1 MENKQTKQYN
11 FTKIILSSNKSVLI
25 LKISEVKSVDKMNLR
40 KLEELNN
47 QHVTSV
53 VQEAIQLCKP
63 VKVTVITDSKEDIN
77 YVRELALTTGEEKKL
92 KMEGHTIHF
101 DGYYDQGRDKAHTK
115 YLLSKDVDWGLGV
128 NYIEKEKG
136 LKEIYSYLDG
146 SMAEKEMLVRFFSLG
161 PTNSIFSIKALQ
173 ITDSAYVA
181 HSEDLLYR
189 PGYEEFKRLV
199 GSNDFF
205 FFLHSAGRL
214 KKGVSADIDKRRIY
228 IDLEENRV
236 YSVNNQYAGNSLG
249 LKKLAFRLAIKKA
262 NEEGWLAE
270 HMFIMGV
277 HGPGGRVTY
286 FTGAFPSACGKTS
299 TAMIPG
305 QTVVGDDITYFR
317 KINGKVRAVNV
328 ESGIFGIIHSV
339 NSEDD
344 PLIYQALTT
353 PRELIFSNVL
363 INEGISYWLGMKHA
377 IPNRGTNYSG
387 EWFKGKKDSEDKEI
401 DCSHKN
407 ARYTIRLNALENI
420 DPKANDPA
428 GVPVQAIIYGGRDSD
443 TTMPVVESLT
453 WSHGVF
459 IGATVESETTAAT
472 IGTQGVRKHN
482 PMANLDFI
490 SVPFKTYIENHLKFA
505 YGLKEVPKIYSTNY
519 FLKDEAGSYLNSKLD
534 KRVWILWAEGR
545 VYGEY
550 EAIETPVGRVPK
562 YEDLKTLF
570 IRELDKDYTEAE
582 YLQQFSLRVTKY
594 LEKMERMSKIFKN
607 VEMPA
612 AFTEDLKAQT
622 ERLKEART
630 KFGEDI
636 ISPFKFLDT

>member
-1 MENKQTKQYN
+1 MNKIDLQ
-11 FTKIILSSNKSVLI
+11 
-25 LKISEVKSVDKMNLR
+25 

-47 QHVTSV
+47 QHAIKV
-53 VQEAIQLCKP
+53 VEEAIKLCKP
-63 VKVTVITDSKEDIN
+63 AKVTVITDSKEDIA
-77 YVRELALTTGEEKKL
+77 YVRELAINNGEEKKL

-101 DGYYDQGRDKAHTK
+101 DGYYDQARDKGHTK
-115 YLLSKDVDWGLGV
+115 YLLSEEVNWGLGV
-128 NYIEKEKG
+128 NYVEKDKG
-136 LKEIYSYLDG
+136 LKEVNSFLDG
-146 SMAEKEMLVRFFSLG
+146 SMAGKEMLVRFFSLG
-161 PTNSIFSIKALQ
+161 PTNSMFSLKALQ

-189 PGYEEFKRLV
+189 QGYEEFKKLN
-199 GSNDFF
+199 GSLDFF

-214 KKGVSADIDKRRIY
+214 ENGVSKDIDKRRIY
-228 IDLEENRV
+228 IDLDENRV

-277 HGPGGRVTY
+277 HGPKDRVTY

-305 QTVVGDDITYFR
+305 QSVVGDDIAYLK
-317 KINGKVRAVNV
+317 KISGIVRAANV
-328 ESGIFGIIHSV
+328 ENGIFGIIQDV
-339 NSEDD
+339 NPQDD
-344 PLIYQALTT
+344 PLIYQALIT

-363 INEGISYWLGMKHA
+363 INDDIPYWLGMGKDV
-377 IPNRGTNYSG
+377 PNKGINHSG
-387 EWFKGKKDSEDKEI
+387 EWFKGKKDSEDNVI

-407 ARYTIRLNALENI
+407 ARYTIKLDALKNI
-420 DPKANDPA
+420 DPKANDPI

-443 TTMPVVESLT
+443 TTIPVVESLS

-459 IGATVESETTAAT
+459 LGATVESETTSAT
-472 IGTQGVRKHN
+472 IGAQGVRKHN

-505 YGLKEVPKIYSTNY
+505 QGLNDVPKIYATNY
-519 FLKDEAGSYLNSKLD
+519 FLKDEPGNYLNSKLD
-534 KRVWILWAEGR
+534 KKVWLLWAEGR
-545 VYGEY
+545 VHSEF
-550 EAIETPVGRVPK
+550 ETVETPVGLIPK

-582 YLQQFSLRVTKY
+582 YIQQFSLRVLKY
-594 LEKMERMSKIFKN
+594 LEKMERMSKMFVNIQ
-607 VEMPA
+607 MPA
-612 AFTEDLKAQT
+612 VFTEELKAQT
-622 ERLKEART
+622 ERLRETRT

-636 ISPFKFLDT
+636 ISPFKFFDV